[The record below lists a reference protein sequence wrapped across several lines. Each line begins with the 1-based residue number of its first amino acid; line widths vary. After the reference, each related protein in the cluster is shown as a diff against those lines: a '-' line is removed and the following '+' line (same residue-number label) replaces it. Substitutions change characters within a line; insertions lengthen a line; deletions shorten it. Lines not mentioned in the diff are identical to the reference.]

1 VVLAL
6 DLDCFYAQVVMVSKP
21 SLRQQPLGITQK
33 YLVVTCN
40 YPARAFGVGKLMA
53 IAEARRLCPHL
64 VLVPGER
71 LDPFRAASQEIHDCI
86 AAQVCEAT
94 CHHHR

>member
-1 VVLAL
+1 
-6 DLDCFYAQVVMVSKP
+6 MVSKP

-53 IAEARRLCPHL
+53 IAVNLSQ
-64 VLVPGER
+64 
-71 LDPFRAASQEIHDCI
+71 FIITAAPAHN
-86 AAQVCEAT
+86 
-94 CHHHR
+94 